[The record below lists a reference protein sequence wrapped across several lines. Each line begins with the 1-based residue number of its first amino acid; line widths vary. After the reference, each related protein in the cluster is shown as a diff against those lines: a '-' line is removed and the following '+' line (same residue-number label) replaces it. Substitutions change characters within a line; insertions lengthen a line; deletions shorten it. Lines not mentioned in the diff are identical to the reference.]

1 MEVIIVKNYDELSL
15 KAASIIKG
23 VVLSKNNAV
32 LGLATGSTPIGT
44 YKNLIKWHKEEGI
57 DFSKVTT
64 INLDEYVG
72 LPITHHES
80 YRYFMNDNLF
90 NHINIDKNNT
100 YVPNGL
106 ASDIEVECKRY
117 DKLIEEKGPIDVQLL
132 GIGENGH
139 IGFNEPC
146 EYFPEGTHSVTL
158 TESTRNANKRFFD
171 NNIDNV
177 PKQAITMG
185 LKAIVNAKMPLL
197 IANGKNKTDAIYGLV
212 KGKVSSNLPASILR
226 LNNNSVI
233 IVDEEA
239 ASKIK

>member
-1 MEVIIVKNYDELSL
+1 MKVIIVKNYDELSL

-23 VVLSKNNAV
+23 VVLSKKNAV
-32 LGLATGSTPIGT
+32 LGLATGSSPIGT
-44 YKNLIKWHKEEGI
+44 YKNLIKWHKEEGL
-57 DFSKVTT
+57 DFSNVTS
-64 INLDEYVG
+64 INLDEYIG
-72 LPITHHES
+72 LPTSHHES

-100 YVPNGL
+100 HVPNGL
-106 ASDIEVECKRY
+106 VSDIEAECKRY
-117 DKLIEEKGPIDVQLL
+117 DKLIEENPIDVQLL

-139 IGFNEPC
+139 VGFNEPC
-146 EYFPEGTHSVTL
+146 EYFPEGTHIVTL
-158 TESTRNANKRFFD
+158 TESTRNANKRFFE

-177 PKQAITMG
+177 PKMAITMG

-197 IANGKNKTDAIYGLV
+197 IANGKNKADAIYGLV
-212 KGKVSSNLPASILR
+212 KGKVNSNLPASILR
-226 LNNNSVI
+226 FNNNTVI

>member
-1 MEVIIVKNYDELSL
+1 MKFLFFLSF
-15 KAASIIKG
+15 SG
-23 VVLSKNNAV
+23 LS
-32 LGLATGSTPIGT
+32 
-44 YKNLIKWHKEEGI
+44 
-57 DFSKVTT
+57 
-64 INLDEYVG
+64 
-72 LPITHHES
+72 
-80 YRYFMNDNLF
+80 
-90 NHINIDKNNT
+90 
-100 YVPNGL
+100 
-106 ASDIEVECKRY
+106 SDIEAECKRY
-117 DKLIEEKGPIDVQLL
+117 DKLIEGNGPIDIQLL

-146 EYFPEGTHSVTL
+146 DYFPEGTHSVTL

-197 IANGKNKTDAIYGLV
+197 IANGKNKADAIYGLV
-212 KGKVSSNLPASILR
+212 KGKVNSNLPASILR